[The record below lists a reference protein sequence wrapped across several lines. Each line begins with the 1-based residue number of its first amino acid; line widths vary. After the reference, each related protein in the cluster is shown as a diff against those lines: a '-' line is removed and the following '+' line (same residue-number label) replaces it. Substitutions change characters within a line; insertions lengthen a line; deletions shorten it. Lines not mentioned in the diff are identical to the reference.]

1 MTFAIVWKELRE
13 QATIVV
19 ALLVLGCGLMAGLS
33 VVLDPQE
40 RSRGIDIDAFKSLAV
55 VGVTLLTV
63 AAGAV
68 IGATLFA
75 GEREAGTFAFLG
87 RLPATRWQIWW
98 RKIIVGLVMATV
110 PAVGY
115 CVTARLTGLIDGPDA
130 DIQAALLFSV
140 SAFFAFAWGTVG
152 SVLMRTSL
160 GACAAGLVLG
170 VLAVGVIAAVVALG
184 EAIASELLRIRLEKE
199 AGVLVP
205 VTITFVSLVVPLLL
219 SAFLYTIPDRER
231 SVGGFVSVPTPTGEM
246 KTLRFVVPRFNLPS
260 VRLVQRAKRLAWLL
274 LRQHRVTVVWLSL
287 AAVASGCMLLI
298 PDAVFITAWP
308 PLGLLFGVIVGVA
321 LFADEQGTESAR
333 FWGERRL
340 RVGGLWNAKLAFGFA
355 LLLWLIVL
363 LQLPSWLAPLAD
375 SDRSTTYLVQVYRSM
390 IFLSGFPML
399 LLILLS
405 PVYGL
410 VFGQLAALVFRKP
423 VVAAAV
429 GVMLGGMAAALW
441 LPSLFSGGLRP
452 WQLLTP
458 PLIVLGVSRLLAWP
472 WATNGLAERGPLVRL
487 ACGLVLVAASLAGG
501 IAWRVAEVP
510 EIAEVEDDIAFA
522 KSLPS
527 YDEKQSG
534 RDVRRAVSDFSFR
547 MTDQQRLGLR
557 AEPPLAQIVH
567 EVSNF
572 GYPADR
578 RDVDDFLKQFDGGE
592 WEKSLLESST
602 KPTGVYI
609 DPNELNPTHLYQ
621 AAIESSEVYFQKMLQ
636 VYALRGL
643 KAQHDGD
650 PADFVSRLEVVLSVV
665 RTTRTSGPTMA
676 ARDADAAEAYAL
688 ESTRHW
694 LGAVR
699 GRPELLRRALTVLL
713 DHERLDT
720 SSPRRTFLADQTIVR
735 NGVAA
740 PGQWLPQILDGGVFG
755 GFGLTRGH
763 AENGHPQTE
772 ADVIA
777 FMWTVPWERER
788 LRRAVG
794 FINRPDYHPEYPRA
808 FRGPDYLQGAPG
820 LWLMQYLLHNRPQAV
835 ETGENSRL
843 LLHRVAVL
851 QVALRLFEAETGRF
865 PADLTELVPK
875 YLAKVPLDPFARA
888 GAGVPLNYRVSAA
901 GESIPF
907 DPPQSVTVTAPVDP
921 LAIALGWD
929 GAPPGP
935 DTAATPSSRAAAVGA
950 LTGSVVYWGVE
961 EPLIADDG
969 TAVPGVVPTFGPGGP
984 RQKELT
990 MPVAAGQPVLW
1001 SVGKNRGG
1009 GGGRVMGG
1017 SLRQQQYSQ
1026 AADIVFVVPLQ
1037 AKPPAKPKT
1046 P

>member
-1 MTFAIVWKELRE
+1 VTFAIVWKELRE

-40 RSRGIDIDAFKSLAV
+40 RSRGIDIAAFKSIAV
-55 VGVTLLTV
+55 VGVTLLTL

-98 RKIIVGLVMATV
+98 RKVVVGLVLAAV

-130 DIQAALLFSV
+130 DGQAALLFSV
-140 SAFFAFAWGTVG
+140 ATFFAFAWGTVG
-152 SVLMRTSL
+152 SVFMRTSL
-160 GACAAGLVLG
+160 GACAAGLLAGVLG
-170 VLAVGVIAAVVALG
+170 VGAINVVLALAVEVARALLG
-184 EAIASELLRIRLEKE
+184 IRLERE
-199 AGVLVP
+199 VAAVLVP
-205 VTITFVSLVVPLLL
+205 VTIAFTSLVLPLML

-246 KTLRFVVPRFNLPS
+246 KTLRFVVPRLNLS
-260 VRLVQRAKRLAWLL
+260 SASLLQRWKRLAWLL
-274 LRQHRVTVVWLSL
+274 LRQHRATVVWLSL
-287 AAVASGCMLLI
+287 AAVASGCLLLI

-308 PLGLLFGVIVGVA
+308 PLGLFFGVIVGVA

-340 RVGGLWNAKLAFGFA
+340 RVGGLWGAKLAFGFG

-363 LQLPSWLAPLAD
+363 LQLPSYLAPLAD
-375 SDRSTTYLVQVYRSM
+375 SNRSTMYLVQVYRSA
-390 IFLSGFPML
+390 IFSTGFPIL
-399 LLILLS
+399 LLILLG

-410 VFGQLAALVFRKP
+410 VFGQLAALLFRKP

-429 GVMLGGMAAALW
+429 GVMLGGMAVALW
-441 LPSLFSGGLRP
+441 LPSLFSGGLHA

-458 PLIVLGVSRLLAWP
+458 PLIVLGVSRLSAWP
-472 WATNGLAERGPLVRL
+472 WATNRLAARGPLLRL
-487 ACGLVLVAASLAGG
+487 ACGLVLVAGSLAGG

-510 EIAEVEDDIAFA
+510 EIAEVEDDVAFA

-527 YDEKQSG
+527 FDEKQSG
-534 RDVRRAVSDFSFR
+534 RDVRRAVSDFTSR
-547 MTDQQRLGLR
+547 MTDRGPLGSR
-557 AEPPLAQIVH
+557 SGPPLNRIVL
-567 EVSNF
+567 EISDI
-572 GYPADR
+572 GYLANR
-578 RDVDDFLKQFDGGE
+578 RDVDDYLKQFDGGE

-602 KPTGVYI
+602 KPTGVFI
-609 DPNELNPTHLYQ
+609 DPNEMNAFSTGPVVNTL
-621 AAIESSEVYFQKMLQ
+621 AYFQQMFR

-643 KAQHDGD
+643 KAQQDGD
-650 PADFVSRLEVVLSVV
+650 PADFVGRLEVLLSVI

-676 ARDADAAEAYAL
+676 VRGANAAEAYAM
-688 ESTRHW
+688 ESTRQW
-694 LGAVR
+694 LGALR

-720 SSPRRTFLADQTIVR
+720 STPRRTFLADQTIVR
-735 NGVAA
+735 NGVAG
-740 PGQWLPQILDGGVFG
+740 PGQWLPQILDVGIL
-755 GFGLTRGH
+755 GLPVLARSP
-763 AENGHPQTE
+763 AQNNHPQTE

-777 FMWTVPWERER
+777 FMWSVPWERER

-794 FINRPDYHPEYPRA
+794 FMNRPDYHPEYPRA
-808 FRGPDYLQGAPG
+808 FRGPDYLEGAPG
-820 LWLMQYLLHNRPQAV
+820 LWLMQYLLHNRSQAV
-835 ETGENSRL
+835 ELGENGRL

-851 QVALRLFEAETGRF
+851 QVALRLFEAEAGRF

-875 YLAKVPLDPFARA
+875 YLAALPIDPFARA

-907 DPPQSVTVTAPVDP
+907 DPPQSVIVLAPVDP
-921 LAIALGWD
+921 LAKALTWD
-929 GAPPGP
+929 GTPLGP
-935 DTAATPSSRAAAVGA
+935 DSAATPASRAAAVGA
-950 LTGSVVYWGVE
+950 VTGSVVYWGVD

-969 TAVPGVVPTFGPGGP
+969 TAVPGVVPTFGTGGP
-984 RQKELT
+984 GQRELKLE
-990 MPVAAGQPVLW
+990 VAAGQPVLW
-1001 SVGKNRGG
+1001 SVGNNRGG

-1017 SLRQQQYSQ
+1017 SPTLQLYSN
-1026 AADIVFVVPLQ
+1026 AADVVFVVPLQ

>member
-40 RSRGIDIDAFKSLAV
+40 RSRGIDIAAFKSIAV
-55 VGVTLLTV
+55 VGMTLLTV

-98 RKIIVGLVMATV
+98 RKVVVGLVLAAV

-130 DIQAALLFSV
+130 DKQAALLFSV
-140 SAFFAFAWGTVG
+140 SAFFAFAWGAVG

-160 GACAAGLVLG
+160 GACAAGLLAGVLG
-170 VLAVGVIAAVVALG
+170 VGAIAAVLALALEVAR
-184 EAIASELLRIRLEKE
+184 ELLGIRLERE
-199 AGVLVP
+199 GAALLVS
-205 VTITFVSLVVPLLL
+205 VTTAFTSLVLPLML

-231 SVGGFVSVPTPTGEM
+231 SVGGFVSVPTPSGEM
-246 KTLRFVVPRFNLPS
+246 KTLRFMIPRLNLS
-260 VRLVQRAKRLAWLL
+260 SASLLQRWKRLAWLL
-274 LRQHRVTVVWLSL
+274 LRQHRATVVWLSL
-287 AAVASGCMLLI
+287 AAVASGCLLLI

-308 PLGLLFGVIVGVA
+308 PLGLLFGVMIGVI
-321 LFADEQGTESAR
+321 LFADEQGTESAH

-340 RVGGLWNAKLAFGFA
+340 RVGGLWGVKLAFGFG

-363 LQLPSWLAPLAD
+363 LQLPSYLAPLAD
-375 SDRSTTYLVQVYRSM
+375 SDRSTMYLVQVYRSA
-390 IFLSGFPML
+390 IFLTGFPMV
-399 LLILLS
+399 LLILLG

-429 GVMLGGMAAALW
+429 GVMLGGMAVALW
-441 LPSLFSGGLRP
+441 LPSLFSGGLHP
-452 WQLLTP
+452 WQLVTP
-458 PLIVLGVSRLLAWP
+458 PLIVLVVSRLLTWP
-472 WATNGLAERGPLVRL
+472 WATGGLATRGPLLRL
-487 ACGLVLVAASLAGG
+487 ACGLALVAGSLAGG
-501 IAWRVAEVP
+501 IGWRVAEVP
-510 EIAEVEDDIAFA
+510 EIAEVEDDIAFV

-534 RDVRRAVSDFSFR
+534 RDIRRAVSDFTWKL
-547 MTDQQRLGLR
+547 TDQQHFGFR
-557 AEPPLAQIVH
+557 AWPPLPQIVH

-572 GYPADR
+572 GYPAGR
-578 RDVDDFLKQFDGGE
+578 RDVDEYLNQFDIGE
-592 WEKSLLESST
+592 WEKFLRESST
-602 KPTGVYI
+602 KPTGVFI
-609 DPNELNPTHLYQ
+609 DPNEMNAFST
-621 AAIESSEVYFQKMLQ
+621 AAMDDSLAYFHRMLQ

-643 KAQHDGD
+643 KAQRDGD
-650 PADFVSRLEVVLSVV
+650 PADFVGRLEVLLSVV
-665 RTTRTSGPTMA
+665 RTARTSGPTMA
-676 ARDADAAEAYAL
+676 VRGANAAEAYAL

-694 LGAVR
+694 LGALR

-720 SSPRRTFLADQTIVR
+720 STPRRTFLADQTVVR
-735 NGVAA
+735 NSVAA
-740 PGQWLPQILDGGVFG
+740 PGQWLPQMLDGGILG
-755 GFGLTRGH
+755 RMGTARGQ
-763 AENGHPQTE
+763 AQNSHPQTE
-772 ADVIA
+772 AEVIA

-794 FINRPDYHPEYPRA
+794 FMNRPDYHPEYPRA
-808 FRGPDYLQGAPG
+808 FRGPDYLEGAPG
-820 LWLMQYLLHNRPQAV
+820 LWLMQYLLHNQPQAV
-835 ETGENSRL
+835 ESGENSRL

-851 QVALRLFEAETGRF
+851 QVALRLFEAESGRF
-865 PADLTELVPK
+865 PADLTVLVPK
-875 YLAKVPLDPFARA
+875 YLAALPIDPFARA
-888 GAGVPLNYRVSAA
+888 GAGVPLNYRVSTA

-907 DPPQSVTVTAPVDP
+907 DPPQSVSVTAPVDP
-921 LAIALGWD
+921 LANALGWVGLPLD
-929 GAPPGP
+929 P
-935 DTAATPSSRAAAVGA
+935 DAAATLASRAAAVGA
-950 LTGSVVYWGVE
+950 LTGSVVYWGMN

-969 TAVPGVVPTFGPGGP
+969 STLTGVVPMFGIGGP
-984 RQKELT
+984 VQREVMMQ
-990 MPVAAGQPVLW
+990 VAAGQPILW
-1001 SVGKNRGG
+1001 SVGNNRSG
-1009 GGGRVMGG
+1009 GGGRVTGG
-1017 SLRQQQYSQ
+1017 SPTLQLYSNT
-1026 AADIVFVVPLQ
+1026 ADVVFVVPLQ